1 MASSDGNEHIG
12 RRQRQKEKFLKNGF
26 DVFEQ
31 HEVLEMLLYY
41 AIPRRDTNPLAHR
54 LLERYG
60 TFGRVCDAPSD
71 ELERDFGLSKNAV
84 VLLKMQP
91 QLARVYTESKINDKN
106 FIDPESIGEVFRS
119 KFIGRNSEAVAMLL
133 GDARG
138 RVIFSDIIAY
148 GSLNSTEMP
157 IRKMVD
163 LAIRHNAKTAYIAH
177 NHPSGSLL
185 PSKQDLDTT
194 MIIYDT
200 LCNVGVKLMD
210 HFIVTDTKY
219 LSLKDSG
226 MGDHIFLY

>member
-1 MASSDGNEHIG
+1 MSSSGGNEHDG
-12 RRQRQKEKFLKNGF
+12 RRQRQKNKFLNNGF

-54 LLERYG
+54 LLERYK

-84 VLLKMQP
+84 ILLKMQP
-91 QLARVYTESKINDKN
+91 QLARIYTESKINDTN
-106 FIDPESIGEVFRS
+106 FIEPETLGELFQS
-119 KFIGRNSEAVAMLL
+119 KFIGRNAEAVAVLL
-133 GDARG
+133 GNAKGKIIFFD
-138 RVIFSDIIAY
+138 VIAH

-157 IRKMVD
+157 VRKIVD
-163 LAIRHNAKTAYIAH
+163 LAIRHNAKTAFIAH

-185 PSKQDLDTT
+185 PSKQDLDST
-194 MIIYDT
+194 MTIYDT
-200 LCNVGVKLMD
+200 LYNVGVRLLD
-210 HFIVTDTKY
+210 HYIITDTSY

-226 MGDHIFLY
+226 MADHIFLY